1 MEIEIRIQG
10 TDLAEAIRRYV
21 GRRIRFALG
30 RFAPRMG
37 RVMVRISDINGV
49 RGGVDQCCHMTVQFP
64 PKGQVVVD
72 QVDADLFTAID
83 RASER
88 IGQALRRE
96 VQRTRAARTRRE
108 SVRTLA

>member
-10 TDLAEAIRRYV
+10 TDLREAIRGYA

-30 RFAPRMG
+30 RFGPRVG

-49 RGGVDQCCHMTVQFP
+49 RGGVDQCCHITAELP
-64 PKGQVVVD
+64 PKGQLVVD
-72 QVDADLFTAID
+72 QVDTDLFTAID

-88 IGQALRRE
+88 IGEALRRE
-96 VQRTRAARTRRE
+96 IQRTRDARTRRE

>member
-10 TDLAEAIRRYV
+10 TDLAEAIRRYAA
-21 GRRIRFALG
+21 RRIQCALG

-37 RVMVRISDINGV
+37 RVVLRISDVNGL
-49 RGGVDQCCHMTVQFP
+49 RGGVDQCCHITAELP
-64 PKGQVVVD
+64 AKGQVVVD

-88 IGQALRRE
+88 IGEALRRE
-96 VQRTRAARTRRE
+96 FQRIRDARTRRE
-108 SVRTLA
+108 SVRIPA

>member
-1 MEIEIRIQG
+1 MEVEIRIQG

-21 GRRIRFALG
+21 DRRIRFALG
-30 RFAPRMG
+30 RFAPRVG

-49 RGGVDQCCHMTVQFP
+49 RGGVDQCCQVTVQIP
-64 PKGQVVVD
+64 PTGQLVVD
-72 QVDADLFTAID
+72 QVNADLFAAID

-88 IGQALRRE
+88 IAEAVRRE
-96 VQRTRAARTRRE
+96 VQRTRDIRTRRV

>member
-1 MEIEIRIQG
+1 MEIEIRVQG
-10 TDLAEAIRRYV
+10 TDFAEAIRRYA

-30 RFAPRMG
+30 RLGPRVG

-49 RGGVDQCCHMTVQFP
+49 RGGVDQCCHITAELP
-64 PKGQVVVD
+64 PKGQLVVD

-88 IGQALRRE
+88 IGEALRRE
-96 VQRTRAARTRRE
+96 IQRTRDGRTRRE
-108 SVRTLA
+108 SVRIPA

>member
-10 TDLAEAIRRYV
+10 TDLADAIRRYA

-30 RFAPRMG
+30 RFAPRVG
-37 RVMVRISDINGV
+37 RVMGRMSDINGV
-49 RGGVDQCCHMTVQFP
+49 RGGVDQCCHVSVQFP
-64 PKGQVVVD
+64 PKGQLVVD

-96 VQRTRAARTRRE
+96 IQRTRDARTRRE
-108 SVRTLA
+108 SVRIPA